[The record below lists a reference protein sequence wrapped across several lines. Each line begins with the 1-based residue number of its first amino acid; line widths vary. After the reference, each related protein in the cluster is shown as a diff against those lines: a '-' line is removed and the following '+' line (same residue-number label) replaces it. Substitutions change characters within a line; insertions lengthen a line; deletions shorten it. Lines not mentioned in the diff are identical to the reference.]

1 MDLIVYT
8 NFLGECIWLHEGFYS
23 VHVVHVDQLISE
35 GVQVKSSIWEFRMRS
50 SQGSCICTCRG

>member
-1 MDLIVYT
+1 MNVFILCT
-8 NFLGECIWLHEGFYS
+8 LCI
-23 VHVVHVDQLISE
+23 VDQLISE